1 MDLDED
7 SVIAGAQSSVV
18 SVSVSRWTW
27 MKTVS
32 LLVLSH
38 HPSVECIAV
47 DLDEDSVTAGAQ
59 SSVVSVS
66 VSRWT

>member
-7 SVIAGAQSSVV
+7 SVIAGAQSSPV

-32 LLVLSH
+32 LLVRSRQC
-38 HPSVECIAV
+38 ECIAV
-47 DLDEDSVTAGAQ
+47 DLDEDRVIAGAQ
-59 SSVVSVS
+59 WSAVSVS
-66 VSRWT
+66 VSW